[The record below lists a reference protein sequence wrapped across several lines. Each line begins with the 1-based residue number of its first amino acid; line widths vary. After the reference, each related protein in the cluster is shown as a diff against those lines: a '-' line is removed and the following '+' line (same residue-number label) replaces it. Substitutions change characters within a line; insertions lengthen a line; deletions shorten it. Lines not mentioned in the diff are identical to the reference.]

1 MVMKSSISFKKY
13 FFLYL
18 LCTSIVFSS
27 RYFIDTEKSNVIWIG
42 RKVSGEHHGVINIK
56 SGYVDIEKESIVGGE
71 IIIDMKSIEVVDMS
85 DKYNKK
91 LEKHLKNSDFFDVE
105 LFPEAKFKIKK
116 THDLI
121 MDDNILFEGNLTIKD
136 KTIISSIPSKILMED
151 NIVKSIGI
159 VDIDRTLYGIT
170 YGSGTFFE
178 DLTDR
183 AIDDNFTLKFKIF
196 AARNFLSKPLI
207 EEEKQNDR

>member
-1 MVMKSSISFKKY
+1 MKSSIFFKRY
-13 FFLYL
+13 FLLFLF
-18 LCTSIVFSS
+18 CTSIVFSS

-56 SGYVDIEKESIVGGE
+56 RGYVDIEKKSIVGGE
-71 IIIDMKSIEVVDMS
+71 IVIDMKSIEVVDMS
-85 DKYNKK
+85 DKYNRK
-91 LEKHLKNSDFFDVE
+91 LEKHLKNSDFFDVD
-105 LFPEAKFKIKK
+105 LFPESTFKIKK
-116 THDLI
+116 NHELI
-121 MDDNILFEGNLTIKD
+121 TDENILFEGDLTIKD
-136 KTIISSIPSKILMED
+136 TTIISSIPSKILLED
-151 NIVKSIGI
+151 NIVKAIGI

-196 AARNFLSKPLI
+196 ADRNFLSKPII
-207 EEEKQNDR
+207 EE

>member
-1 MVMKSSISFKKY
+1 MKSNIFFKKY
-13 FFLYL
+13 FLLFLF
-18 LCTSIVFSS
+18 CTSIVFSS

-56 SGYVDIEKESIVGGE
+56 GGYVDIEKKSIVGGE
-71 IIIDMKSIEVVDMS
+71 IVIDMKSIEVVDMS
-85 DKYNKK
+85 DKYNRK
-91 LEKHLKNSDFFDVE
+91 LEKHLKNSDFFDVD
-105 LFPEAKFKIKK
+105 LFPESTFKIKK
-116 THDLI
+116 NHELI
-121 MDDNILFEGNLTIKD
+121 TDENILFEGDLTIKD
-136 KTIISSIPSKILMED
+136 TTIISSIPSKISLED
-151 NIVKSIGI
+151 NIVKAIGI

-196 AARNFLSKPLI
+196 ADRNFLSKPII
-207 EEEKQNDR
+207 EE

>member
-1 MVMKSSISFKKY
+1 MKSIIFFKKY
-13 FFLYL
+13 FLLFLF
-18 LCTSIVFSS
+18 CTSIVFSS

-56 SGYVDIEKESIVGGE
+56 GGYVDIEKKSIVGGE
-71 IIIDMKSIEVVDMS
+71 IVIDMKSIEVVDMS
-85 DKYNKK
+85 DKYNRK
-91 LEKHLKNSDFFDVE
+91 LEKHLKNSDFFDVD
-105 LFPEAKFKIKK
+105 LFPESTFKIKK
-116 THDLI
+116 NHELI
-121 MDDNILFEGNLTIKD
+121 TDENILFEGDLTIKD
-136 KTIISSIPSKILMED
+136 TTIISSIPSKILLED
-151 NIVKSIGI
+151 NIVKAIGI

-196 AARNFLSKPLI
+196 ADRNFLSKPII
-207 EEEKQNDR
+207 EE

>member
-1 MVMKSSISFKKY
+1 MKSNIFFKKY
-13 FFLYL
+13 FLLFLS
-18 LCTSIVFSS
+18 CTSIVFSS

-56 SGYVDIEKESIVGGE
+56 GGYVDIEKKSIVGGE
-71 IIIDMKSIEVVDMS
+71 IVIDMKSIEVVDMS
-85 DKYNKK
+85 DKYNRK
-91 LEKHLKNSDFFDVE
+91 LEKHLKNSDFFDVD
-105 LFPEAKFKIKK
+105 LFPESTFKIKK
-116 THDLI
+116 NHELI
-121 MDDNILFEGNLTIKD
+121 TDENILFEGDLTIKD
-136 KTIISSIPSKILMED
+136 KTIISSIPSKILLED
-151 NIVKSIGI
+151 NIVKAIGI

-196 AARNFLSKPLI
+196 ADRNFLSKPIL
-207 EEEKQNDR
+207 EE

>member
-1 MVMKSSISFKKY
+1 MKSSIFFKK
-13 FFLYL
+13 FFLL
-18 LCTSIVFSS
+18 FLFCTSIVFSS

-56 SGYVDIEKESIVGGE
+56 GGYVDIEKKSIVGGE
-71 IIIDMKSIEVVDMS
+71 IVIDMKSIEVVDMS
-85 DKYNKK
+85 DKYNRK
-91 LEKHLKNSDFFDVE
+91 LEKHLKNSDFFDVD
-105 LFPEAKFKIKK
+105 LFPESTFKIKK
-116 THDLI
+116 NHELI
-121 MDDNILFEGNLTIKD
+121 TDENILFEGDLTIKD
-136 KTIISSIPSKILMED
+136 TTIISSIPSKILLED
-151 NIVKSIGI
+151 NIVKAIGI

-196 AARNFLSKPLI
+196 ADRNFLSKPII
-207 EEEKQNDR
+207 EE

>member
-1 MVMKSSISFKKY
+1 MKSNIFFKKY
-13 FFLYL
+13 FLLFLF
-18 LCTSIVFSS
+18 CTSIIFSS

-56 SGYVDIEKESIVGGE
+56 GGYVDIEKKSIVGGE
-71 IIIDMKSIEVVDMS
+71 IVIDMKSIEVVDMS
-85 DKYNKK
+85 DKYNRK
-91 LEKHLKNSDFFDVE
+91 LEKHLKNSDFFDVD
-105 LFPEAKFKIKK
+105 LFPESTFKIKK
-116 THDLI
+116 NHELI
-121 MDDNILFEGNLTIKD
+121 TDENILFEGDLTIKD
-136 KTIISSIPSKILMED
+136 TTIISSIPSKILLED
-151 NIVKSIGI
+151 NIVKAIGI

-196 AARNFLSKPLI
+196 ADRNFLSKPII
-207 EEEKQNDR
+207 EE

>member
-1 MVMKSSISFKKY
+1 MKSNIFFKKY
-13 FFLYL
+13 FLLFLF
-18 LCTSIVFSS
+18 CTSIVFSS

-56 SGYVDIEKESIVGGE
+56 GGYVDIEKKSIVGGE
-71 IIIDMKSIEVVDMS
+71 IVIDMKSIEVVDMS
-85 DKYNKK
+85 DKYNRK
-91 LEKHLKNSDFFDVE
+91 LEKHLKNSDFFDVD
-105 LFPEAKFKIKK
+105 LFPESTFKIKK
-116 THDLI
+116 NHELI
-121 MDDNILFEGNLTIKD
+121 TDENILFEGDLTIKD
-136 KTIISSIPSKILMED
+136 TTIISSIPSKILLED
-151 NIVKSIGI
+151 NIVKAIGI

-196 AARNFLSKPLI
+196 ADRNFLSKPII
-207 EEEKQNDR
+207 EE

>member
-1 MVMKSSISFKKY
+1 MKSSIFFKK
-13 FFLYL
+13 FFLL
-18 LCTSIVFSS
+18 FLFCTSIVFSS
-27 RYFIDTEKSNVIWIG
+27 RYFIDTEKSNVVWIG

-56 SGYVDIEKESIVGGE
+56 GGYVDIEKKSIVGGE

-85 DKYNKK
+85 DKYNRK
-91 LEKHLKNSDFFDVE
+91 LEKHLKNSDFFDVD
-105 LFPEAKFKIKK
+105 LFPESTFKIKK
-116 THDLI
+116 NHELI
-121 MDDNILFEGNLTIKD
+121 TDENILFEGDLTIKD
-136 KTIISSIPSKILMED
+136 TTIISSIPSKILLED
-151 NIVKSIGI
+151 NIVKAIGI

-196 AARNFLSKPLI
+196 ADRNFLSKPII
-207 EEEKQNDR
+207 EE

>member
-1 MVMKSSISFKKY
+1 MKSSIFFKKY
-13 FFLYL
+13 FFIYL
-18 LCTSIVFSS
+18 ICTSIAFSS
-27 RYFIDTEKSNVIWIG
+27 RYFIDPEKSNVIWVG
-42 RKVSGEHHGVINIK
+42 RKVSGEHHDGVINIK
-56 SGYVDIEKESIVGGE
+56 SGYVDIEEQSIVDGE
-71 IIIDMKSIEVVDMS
+71 IIMDMTSIEVVDMS
-85 DKYNKK
+85 DRYNKK

-116 THDLI
+116 IHDLI

-136 KTIISSIPSKILMED
+136 KTIISSIPSTILMED

-183 AIDDNFTLKFKIF
+183 AIDDKFTLKFKIF
-196 AARNFLSKPLI
+196 ADRNFLSKPLI
-207 EEEKQNDR
+207 EEEKQNDK